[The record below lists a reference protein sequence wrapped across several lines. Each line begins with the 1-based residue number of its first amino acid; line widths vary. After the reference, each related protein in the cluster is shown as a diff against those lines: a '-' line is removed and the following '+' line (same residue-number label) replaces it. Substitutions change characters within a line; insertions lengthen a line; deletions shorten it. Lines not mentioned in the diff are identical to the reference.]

1 MHDDD
6 IWDENTNASD
16 YSKQSDKHLSF
27 KLIASFRVRW
37 TFVTQLFNR
46 ILIFSRK
53 LSVQAKMMIVD
64 IFVDVA
70 VLFVYSPFHLKLLLM
85 HWNERSDWKSSSSKT
100 TAHFRW
106 SKCSAKRSKE
116 RRRMQLPL
124 RQWNKHPKQ
133 WKQSK
138 KICMSQNAPD
148 IARKFTNFFHYFQE
162 YWSNPGHNGRCGRT
176 IASVQRNVRFDFIS
190 DRWW

>member
-1 MHDDD
+1 
-6 IWDENTNASD
+6 
-16 YSKQSDKHLSF
+16 
-27 KLIASFRVRW
+27 
-37 TFVTQLFNR
+37 
-46 ILIFSRK
+46 
-53 LSVQAKMMIVD
+53 MMIVD

-148 IARKFTNFFHYFQE
+148 DARKFTKFFITFRNIDQIQDIMDDVAE
-162 YWSNPGHNGRCGRT
+162 QLQVSNEM
-176 IASVQRNVRFDFIS
+176 SDLIS
-190 DRWW
+190 SPIGGGKSRYTNYCSFNWRHLF